1 MTDLI
6 RTHISGR
13 TGVITLNRPTA
24 LNSLSLEMVR
34 AMTKALLDWRHDA
47 EISAVFVYGSGEKAY
62 CAGGDIRFFHEK
74 GNANSMNG
82 AALIDDFFSEEY
94 ALNYLIHH
102 YPKPYVALIFEF
114 PNSLS

>member
-34 AMTKALLDWRHDA
+34 AMTQALLDWRNDA
-47 EISAVFVYGSGEKAY
+47 EISAVFVHGSGEKAY
-62 CAGGDIRFFHEK
+62 CAGGDIRFFH
-74 GNANSMNG
+74 
-82 AALIDDFFSEEY
+82 
-94 ALNYLIHH
+94 
-102 YPKPYVALIFEF
+102 
-114 PNSLS
+114 

>member
-34 AMTKALLDWRHDA
+34 AMTQALLDWRNDA
-47 EISAVFVYGSGEKAY
+47 EISAVFVHGSGEKAY

-82 AALIDDFFSEEY
+82 AALIEDFFSEEY
-94 ALNYLIHH
+94 
-102 YPKPYVALIFEF
+102 PEQDRCYVPEY
-114 PNSLS
+114 